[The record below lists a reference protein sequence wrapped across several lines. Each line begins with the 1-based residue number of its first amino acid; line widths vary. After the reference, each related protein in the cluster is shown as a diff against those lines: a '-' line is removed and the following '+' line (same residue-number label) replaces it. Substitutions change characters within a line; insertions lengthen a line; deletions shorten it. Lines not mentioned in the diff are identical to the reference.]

1 MAGLR
6 TRHLPLYPQPY
17 NKGGGA
23 LTLMRVSVFYQW
35 NYLRAAGRD
44 DSDTGLYAIDKLWVL
59 SFNFD

>member
-1 MAGLR
+1 MF
-6 TRHLPLYPQPY
+6 TFVPSTVY
-17 NKGGGA
+17 KGGRV

-35 NYLRAAGRD
+35 YYLRAAGRD